1 MSGSMQDKAAL
12 ISGGSKGIGLA
23 IAKRL
28 ASDGAR
34 VVISARTEAVL
45 AQSLKLLESVAPGRV
60 FAVTADMTG
69 QQGIERA
76 VAAARRAAG
85 KIDIVVSN
93 VIGHQIEPDGK
104 GPPPGHFQTI
114 RPKEI
119 NAEFKQLVLSAW
131 HLACAVV
138 PEMQKRGWGRIINI
152 ASGVAREPAWE
163 LPHLLPNMARPA
175 AAGLHRLMSRE
186 LSGTGVTVNSIL
198 TGSIATERNQ
208 QYFRWLSKERGMT
221 FEALMSEY
229 YAGVPMRRPGKPEE
243 MAAAVAFLC
252 SDAAGLISGQ
262 GIPVTGGLMRH
273 IY

>member
-1 MSGSMQDKAAL
+1 MSGSLHDKAAL

-45 AQSLKLLESVAPGRV
+45 AQSLKLLESIAPGRV
-60 FAVTADMTG
+60 FAVTADMTH

-175 AAGLHRLMSRE
+175 AAALHRLMSRE
-186 LSGTGVTVNSIL
+186 LCGTGRFDRNGKKPTVFSLVIQRARNDVRSADERVL
-198 TGSIATERNQ
+198 RRGS
-208 QYFRWLSKERGMT
+208 
-221 FEALMSEY
+221 
-229 YAGVPMRRPGKPEE
+229 YASAWQAGGDGRRRR
-243 MAAAVAFLC
+243 VSL
-252 SDAAGLISGQ
+252 Q
-262 GIPVTGGLMRH
+262 
-273 IY
+273 

>member
-1 MSGSMQDKAAL
+1 MSRSLQDKAAL

-34 VVISARTEAVL
+34 VVISARTEAILEQSLQVL
-45 AQSLKLLESVAPGRV
+45 AAIAPGRV
-60 FAVTADMTG
+60 FAVTADMTD

-104 GPPPGHFQTI
+104 GPPPGHFQTV

-119 NAEFKQLVLSAW
+119 HAEFKQLVLSAW

-138 PEMQKRGWGRIINI
+138 PEMRKRGWGRIINI

-163 LPHLLPNMARPA
+163 TASSSLPEYEASAGRRCAAPIDVARTLCDRRNGQQHP
-175 AAGLHRLMSRE
+175 HRFDR
-186 LSGTGVTVNSIL
+186 
-198 TGSIATERNQ
+198 
-208 QYFRWLSKERGMT
+208 
-221 FEALMSEY
+221 
-229 YAGVPMRRPGKPEE
+229 
-243 MAAAVAFLC
+243 
-252 SDAAGLISGQ
+252 D
-262 GIPVTGGLMRH
+262 
-273 IY
+273 

>member
-1 MSGSMQDKAAL
+1 VSGH
-12 ISGGSKGIGLA
+12 
-23 IAKRL
+23 R
-28 ASDGAR
+28 
-34 VVISARTEAVL
+34 
-45 AQSLKLLESVAPGRV
+45 
-60 FAVTADMTG
+60 
-69 QQGIERA
+69 
-76 VAAARRAAG
+76 
-85 KIDIVVSN
+85 
-93 VIGHQIEPDGK
+93 IEPDGK

-119 NAEFKQLVLSAW
+119 HAEFKHLVLSAW

-175 AAGLHRLMSRE
+175 AAALHRLMSRE
-186 LSGTGVTVNSIL
+186 LCGTGVTVNSIL

-252 SDAAGLISGQ
+252 TDAAGLISGQ